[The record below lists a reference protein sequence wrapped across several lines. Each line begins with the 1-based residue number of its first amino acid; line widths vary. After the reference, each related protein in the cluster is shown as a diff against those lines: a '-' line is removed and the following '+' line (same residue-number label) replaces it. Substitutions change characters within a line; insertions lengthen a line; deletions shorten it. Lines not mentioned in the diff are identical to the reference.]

1 MSLDHAG
8 PRPQPATARMRERW
22 WTSRALVPAAVAAAA
37 AAGWLSYEV
46 TSRDVEPVNALD
58 VILRTSEGLHAFIG
72 FVAGVALHSA
82 TWIFARTGVGPDG
95 VPFWWDV
102 VLNMAVAAAATG
114 PATLVFLL
122 LRWLPV
128 IRPRNEFEAMRPRSG
143 ARAVTR
149 QILIA
154 TILFILFIRVV
165 QALANWFGDNAALD
179 RTGGFFWGGIL
190 LMALVLWARTPG
202 SVAAK
207 RLPGR
212 AGAGPVRFVTAL
224 PKLFQ
229 TYLKAGE
236 GKGLLYSDERQV
248 GDLSAARRSRG
259 GFVPSER
266 VGAAL
271 GRFIQ
276 RTSEEMRL
284 SADEARRLEKF
295 LVAIGRND
303 IARTAG
309 QDRPNVNVYFE
320 EPLGELHVR
329 ALAETVSL
337 SQDEGG
343 ATLVLCPDIAY
354 GWVKKSLWRV
364 FAEHCTDVTQTWWG
378 QDDGTFDPTTIPSLL
393 LVTHEGLQQHILGRS
408 AADFDRVLERLRLI
422 VLIDAHRFDP
432 SLLHQHLSLLWMR
445 VPAERVRVIAQGAPR
460 AAARDLHEDL
470 FRATGR
476 TWQEA
481 SLRSEAA
488 TNLYTLV
495 WDRTRAA
502 RDALLN
508 GVVAA
513 GDRDGI
519 DLVPLLLLPALR
531 LGNDCVYLD
540 AWERKEEARWAELE
554 DRLQGGVSISKVRTE
569 QQPTFGREPTVV
581 LIEDRGNLHDTLVNL
596 YQAQLPAE
604 LLVLVASHAYPLRDF
619 LLDPERM
626 NRAIQG
632 STNSPFHPIAPRP
645 RGGLREL
652 ALVVLLRLLS
662 PPAAGRNSRAAALTR
677 MEAARHFD
685 ALGNPALLRA
695 FKVSPTRHGIETLLK
710 IQFPEEPLTVE
721 MDRRHADR
729 AAAIPSLASGGDVD
743 DDVRYFCAG
752 HSQLPEAMKPF
763 VPLTDGGISQQEVGW
778 VARDDHGLA
787 FVAGTAI
794 LVRGRHYL
802 VTRVSNAEV
811 EVQAFNDPRGRFH
824 VGGSVGF
831 RFWRL
836 YRMLFDERTVL
847 AEAPRHESTGIG
859 RTAML
864 FHAPLERATV
874 GYEVTD
880 TLGGTRRP
888 DAMTARLD
896 GNSMVRR
903 DHRSVNVAAFRYHVP
918 QADVADPS
926 RIAFTL
932 AALLGDLL
940 ETLFPALGHRIAVL
954 SPQAGPVVER
964 LQAQSRDD
972 KLAEVLL
979 QRYPRMI
986 ASTAFGYDAPPAPAA
1001 DVQEAVGRL
1010 IAGADSVGADM
1021 RPGVSGPNAGPNGG
1035 PNGGEEG
1042 CCIDLLVVEDW
1053 PADLGVARAVHAYSA
1068 RVERALAL
1076 FAIWLAGKAE
1086 EETLYY
1092 RFGTDRLPDVFDF
1105 QGAARIAQAAANMR
1119 PGGEEAP

>member
-8 PRPQPATARMRERW
+8 LRPPPPAASMRQRW
-22 WTSRALVPAAVAAAA
+22 WTSRALIPAAVAAAA
-37 AAGWLSYEV
+37 VAGWLSYEV
-46 TSRDVEPVNALD
+46 TRRGVAPVNALD
-58 VILRTSEGLHAFIG
+58 AIRRTGQSALAVIG
-72 FVAGVALHSA
+72 FVAGVALHA
-82 TWIFARTGVGPDG
+82 ARWLIARTGLNPAGAY
-95 VPFWWDV
+95 FWLDI
-102 VLNMAVAAAATG
+102 VLNMAVVAAAAG
-114 PATLVFLL
+114 PAFLVLL
-122 LRWLPV
+122 LFWWVPG

-149 QILIA
+149 KILVA
-154 TILFILFIRVV
+154 AILFVLLIHAV
-165 QALANWFGDNAALD
+165 QGLAIWFGDDAALD
-179 RTGGFFWGGIL
+179 RTVGFFWGGIL
-190 LMALVLWARTPG
+190 LMALVFWARTPG
-202 SVAAK
+202 NMAAK
-207 RLPGR
+207 RLPVS
-212 AGAGPVRFVTAL
+212 AGAGNFRPATAL

-229 TYLKAGE
+229 AYVRAGE
-236 GKGLLYSDERQV
+236 GQGLLFSDERQF
-248 GDLSAARRSRG
+248 GDLSSVRRTAGR
-259 GFVPSER
+259 FVPSER

-271 GRFIQ
+271 GRFVQ
-276 RTSEEMRL
+276 RTSEELRL
-284 SADEARRLEKF
+284 SVDEARRLEQF

-303 IARTAG
+303 IARMAG
-309 QDRPNVNVYFE
+309 QERPNVNVYFE

-337 SQDEGG
+337 AQDEGG

-364 FAEHCTDVTQTWWG
+364 FREHCTDVTQTWWG

-432 SLLHQHLSLLWMR
+432 SLLHQHLALLWMR

-460 AAARDLHEDL
+460 AEARNLHVDL

-488 TNLYTLV
+488 TKLYTLV
-495 WDRTRAA
+495 WDRTHAA

-508 GVVAA
+508 GVVAS
-513 GDRDGI
+513 GDRHGI

-531 LGNDCVYLD
+531 LGSESVYLD
-540 AWERKEEARWAELE
+540 AWEWKEEARWAELE
-554 DRLQGGVSISKVRTE
+554 DRLQGDVSISKVRTE
-569 QQPTFGREPTVV
+569 QQPAFGREPTVA
-581 LIEDRGNLHDTLVNL
+581 LIEDRGNLHDSLLNL

-604 LLVLVASHAYPLRDF
+604 FLVLVASHAYPLRDF

-632 STNSPFHPIAPRP
+632 SSNSPFHPIAPRP

-695 FKVSPTRHGIETLLK
+695 FKVSPTRHGIETLLN
-710 IQFPEEPLTVE
+710 IQFPGEPLTVE

-729 AAAIPSLASGGDVD
+729 AAGIPSLASGGDLD

-752 HSQLPEAMKPF
+752 HSQIPEAMKPF
-763 VPLTDGGISQQEVGW
+763 VPLTDGGISQKEIGW

-802 VTRVSNAEV
+802 VMRVSNAEV

-836 YRMLFDERTVL
+836 YRLLFDERTIL
-847 AEAPRHESTGIG
+847 AEAPRQESTGIG

-864 FHAPLERATV
+864 FHAPMERATV

-888 DAMTARLD
+888 DAMTVRLE

-903 DHRSVNVAAFRYHVP
+903 DHQSVNVAAFRYHVP
-918 QADVADPS
+918 QADGADPS

-954 SPQAGPVVER
+954 SPQAETIVGQ
-964 LQAQSRDD
+964 LQARSRDD

-986 ASTAFGYDAPPAPAA
+986 GWTQFGYDAPPASAA
-1001 DVQEAVGRL
+1001 EVQEAVGRL
-1010 IAGADSVGADM
+1010 IAGADNTGTDM
-1021 RPGVSGPNAGPNGG
+1021 RSGGSPAPGEGD
-1035 PNGGEEG
+1035 EG
-1042 CCIDLLVVEDW
+1042 CRIDLLVVEDW

-1068 RVERALAL
+1068 RIERALAL
-1076 FAIWLAGKAE
+1076 FAIWLAEKAE

-1092 RFGTDRLPDVFDF
+1092 RFGTDRLPDAFDF

-1119 PGGEEAP
+1119 SGGGEAP

>member
-1 MSLDHAG
+1 MSLDHAA
-8 PRPQPATARMRERW
+8 PPPPPARMRERW
-22 WTSRALVPAAVAAAA
+22 WTNRALIPAAVVAAA

-46 TSRDVEPVNALD
+46 TSRDIPPLNALGM
-58 VILRTSEGLHAFIG
+58 ISRTGQGTLAVMG

-82 TWIFARTGVGPDG
+82 RWIIARTGLSPAGAY
-95 VPFWWDV
+95 FWLDV
-102 VLNMAVAAAATG
+102 VLNMAVAAAAAG
-114 PATLVFLL
+114 PAALVLSLF
-122 LRWLPV
+122 WWFPG

-149 QILIA
+149 QILVT
-154 TILFILFIRVV
+154 TILFILLIHAV
-165 QALANWFGDNAALD
+165 QALANWFGDDGAFE
-179 RTGGFFWGGIL
+179 RTIGFFWGGIL
-190 LMALVLWARTPG
+190 LMALVFWARTPG
-202 SVAAK
+202 GVAAK
-207 RLPGR
+207 RLRGP
-212 AGAGPVRFVTAL
+212 AGAVPASVSAAL

-229 TYLKAGE
+229 AYVKAGA
-236 GKGLLYSDERQV
+236 GKGLLFSDERQV
-248 GDLSAARRSRG
+248 GDLSSARRTRG

-266 VGAAL
+266 LGAAL
-271 GRFIQ
+271 DRFVQ
-276 RTSEEMRL
+276 RTSDEMRL
-284 SADEARRLEKF
+284 SADEARRLEQF

-303 IARTAG
+303 IARIAG

-320 EPLGELHVR
+320 EPLGELHFR

-343 ATLVLCPDIAY
+343 ATLVLCPDLAY
-354 GWVKKSLWRV
+354 GWVKRSLWRV
-364 FAEHCTDVTQTWWG
+364 FGEHCTDVTQTWWG
-378 QDDGTFDPTTIPSLL
+378 QDDGKFDPTTIPSLL

-422 VLIDAHRFDP
+422 VLIDVHRFDP
-432 SLLHQHLSLLWMR
+432 SLLHQHLALLWMR

-488 TNLYTLV
+488 TKLYTLV

-508 GVVAA
+508 GVVAN

-540 AWERKEEARWAELE
+540 AWERKEEVRWGELE

-569 QQPTFGREPTVV
+569 QQPVFGREPTVA
-581 LIEDRGNLHDTLVNL
+581 LIEDRGNLHDSLLNL

-604 LLVLVASHAYPLRDF
+604 FLVLVASHAYPLRDF

-632 STNSPFHPIAPRP
+632 SSNSPFHPIAPRP

-662 PPAAGRNSRAAALTR
+662 PPAAGRNSRAAVLTR

-710 IQFPEEPLTVE
+710 IQFPSERLTVE
-721 MDRRHADR
+721 MDRRQADQTS
-729 AAAIPSLASGGDVD
+729 ATPSLASGSDVD

-763 VPLTDGGISQQEVGW
+763 IPLTDGGVNKQEVGW

-811 EVQAFNDPRGRFH
+811 AVQAFTDLRGRFH

-836 YRMLFDERTVL
+836 YRLLFDERTVL
-847 AEAPRHESTGIG
+847 AEAPRREWIGIG

-880 TLGGTRRP
+880 TLGGTARP
-888 DAMTARLD
+888 DAMTVRLNGD
-896 GNSMVRR
+896 SMVRR
-903 DHRSVNVAAFRYHVP
+903 DLQSVNVAAFRYHVT
-918 QADVADPS
+918 QADGTDPS

-940 ETLFPALGHRIAVL
+940 ETLFPALGHRVAVL

-964 LQAQSRDD
+964 LQARSRDD

-979 QRYPRMI
+979 QRYPRMT
-986 ASTAFGYDAPPAPAA
+986 ASPSSGYDAPPVPAA
-1001 DVQEAVGRL
+1001 DVQDAVGRL
-1010 IAGADSVGADM
+1010 IDGAGIVGADM
-1021 RPGVSGPNAGPNGG
+1021 RSGVSGPNAGPNGG
-1035 PNGGEEG
+1035 EGG

-1053 PADLGVARAVHAYSA
+1053 PADLGVARAVYAYSA
-1068 RVERALAL
+1068 QVERALAL
-1076 FAIWLAGKAE
+1076 FATWLAGKAE
-1086 EETLYY
+1086 EETLFY
-1092 RFGTDRLPDVFDF
+1092 RFGTDRLPDAFDF
-1105 QGAARIAQAAANMR
+1105 QGAAHIAQAAANMR
-1119 PGGEEAP
+1119 AGGEEAP